1 MSKIIGPPQ
10 SGRVGSVVYVNSAR
24 YGPLVRQYVPPSN
37 PRTPAQQ
44 NNRSEFGAV
53 SRRWRVLLPEQ
64 RGAWHLAALQDRTG
78 LNGYNYFVKI
88 NATRA
93 HLGLSRFDLP
103 PRPVPSLGPNPVG
116 EVAVTNT
123 GGRIRIKLRVP
134 SPPGECTLVE
144 GSGPVSAGVRCAS
157 HYRFWGLLPAAADGW
172 SDITALYEA
181 RYGKPTVGMAIF
193 IRTRQQVD
201 GWMDVPK
208 VTGAI
213 VPSA

>member
-10 SGRVGSVVYVNSAR
+10 SGRVGSLVYVNSAR
-24 YGPLVRQYVPPSN
+24 YGPLVRQFVPPTN
-37 PRTPAQQ
+37 PRTPSQQ
-44 NNRSEFGAV
+44 ENRSAFAAV
-53 SRRWRVLLPEQ
+53 SRRWRCLLPEQ
-64 RGAWHLAALQDRTG
+64 RDAWHLRASQDRTG
-78 LNGYNYFVKI
+78 LNGYNYYVKI
-88 NATRA
+88 NVTRA
-93 HLGLSRFDLP
+93 HLGLSQYDLP

-116 EVAVTNT
+116 EVVVTNT
-123 GGRIRIKLRVP
+123 GGQIRIKLRVP

-157 HYRFWGLLPAAADGW
+157 HYRYLGLLPAAADGW
-172 SDITALYEA
+172 SDITALCEA
-181 RYGKPTVGMAIF
+181 RYGRPTVGMAIF

-213 VPSA
+213 VPGA